1 MPKLDKS
8 QPLTFLSPLFKEHRG
23 IDKGGD
29 KAVMTRNMNEITTVA
44 SVFSALLPP
53 SRALNK
59 AADLH
64 GCSRQNSLIML

>member
-29 KAVMTRNMNEITTVA
+29 KAVTTRNMNEITTVA

-53 SRALNK
+53 SRAL
-59 AADLH
+59 LI
-64 GCSRQNSLIML
+64 RQPIYMDAVDRTH